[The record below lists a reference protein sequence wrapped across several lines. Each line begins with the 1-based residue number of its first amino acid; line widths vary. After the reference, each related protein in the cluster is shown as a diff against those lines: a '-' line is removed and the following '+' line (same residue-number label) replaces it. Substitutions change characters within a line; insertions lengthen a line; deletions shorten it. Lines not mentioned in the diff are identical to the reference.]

1 MPCSK
6 VVIWA
11 KRVAFIEAFSRTTGS
26 LFFCK
31 LSSMAST
38 EEKPCCLASADE
50 LETSVRSVS
59 SKLRKMGYDVE
70 LASANASKSFSDEQ
84 EATLSNFVT
93 DNSGVY
99 TYAEIASNFEGG
111 AFSAKSIQGK
121 ILSMQLTEHVKP
133 APKVE
138 TVKTYSEDEESQFIS
153 MVNDGAFIEDIA
165 EGLGRSVNSI
175 RGKALSLLRAGEINA
190 IPKQEHTKGSSK
202 ADPLADVEIN
212 DMTVEEIADEIGKT
226 VRGVKTMLTR
236 RGLQCADYNG
246 AARKEIG

>member
-1 MPCSK
+1 MALPKWTDERTQQLVDFVGNESP
-6 VVIWA
+6 VSQA
-11 KRVAFIEAFSRTTGS
+11 MVADA
-26 LFFCK
+26 
-31 LSSMAST
+31 
-38 EEKPCCLASADE
+38 ADE

-99 TYAEIASNFEGG
+99 TYAEIAENFEGG

-153 MVNDGAFIEDIA
+153 LVNDGAFIEDIA
-165 EGLGRSVNSI
+165 EALGRSVNSI

-202 ADPLADVEIN
+202 ADPLADVEI
-212 DMTVEEIADEIGKT
+212 DGMTVEEIADQIGKT
-226 VRGVKTMLTR
+226 VRGV
-236 RGLQCADYNG
+236 
-246 AARKEIG
+246 

>member
-1 MPCSK
+1 MALPKWTDERTSSLENF
-6 VVIWA
+6 VGSESPVSQA
-11 KRVAFIEAFSRTTGS
+11 TVANAAE
-26 LFFCK
+26 
-31 LSSMAST
+31 
-38 EEKPCCLASADE
+38 E

-70 LASANASKSFSDEQ
+70 LASSSNTKSFSDEQ

-93 DNSGVY
+93 DNSGQY

-138 TVKTYSEDEESQFIS
+138 SVKTYSEDEEATFIG
-153 MVNDGAFIEDIA
+153 MVNDGSFIEEIA
-165 EGLGRSVNSI
+165 ESLGKSVNSI
-175 RGKALSLLRAGEINA
+175 RGKALSLLRSGDINA
-190 IPKQEHTKGSSK
+190 IPKQEFTKGSSK
-202 ADPLADVEIN
+202 ADPFADLDIAS
-212 DMTVEEIADEIGKT
+212 MTVEEIAEDIGKT

-236 RGLQCADYNG
+236 RGLASADYDG
-246 AARKEIG
+246 SARKEKSVS

>member
-1 MPCSK
+1 MALPKWTDERTQQLVDFVGNESP
-6 VVIWA
+6 VSQA
-11 KRVAFIEAFSRTTGS
+11 MVADA
-26 LFFCK
+26 
-31 LSSMAST
+31 
-38 EEKPCCLASADE
+38 ADE

-99 TYAEIASNFEGG
+99 TYAEIAENFESG

-138 TVKTYSEDEESQFIS
+138 SVKTYSDDEEATFIG
-153 MVNDGAFIEDIA
+153 MVNDGAFIEAIA
-165 EGLGRSVNSI
+165 ESLGRSVNSV

-190 IPKQEHTKGSSK
+190 IPKQEVTKGSGK
-202 ADPLADVEIN
+202 ADPLADLEI
-212 DMTVEEIADEIGKT
+212 DGMTVETIADEIGKT

-236 RGLQCADYNG
+236 RGLVCADYDG
-246 AARKEIG
+246 SARKERVQ

>member
-1 MPCSK
+1 MALPKWTDERTQALVDFVGSESP
-6 VVIWA
+6 ISQDT
-11 KRVAFIEAFSRTTGS
+11 VANA
-26 LFFCK
+26 
-31 LSSMAST
+31 
-38 EEKPCCLASADE
+38 ADE

-99 TYAEIASNFEGG
+99 TYAEIAENFEGG
-111 AFSAKSIQGK
+111 HFSAKSIQGK

-153 MVNDGAFIEDIA
+153 LVNDGAFIEDIA
-165 EGLGRSVNSI
+165 EALGRSVNSI

-202 ADPLADVEIN
+202 ADPLADVEI
-212 DMTVEEIADEIGKT
+212 DGMTVEEIADQIGKT